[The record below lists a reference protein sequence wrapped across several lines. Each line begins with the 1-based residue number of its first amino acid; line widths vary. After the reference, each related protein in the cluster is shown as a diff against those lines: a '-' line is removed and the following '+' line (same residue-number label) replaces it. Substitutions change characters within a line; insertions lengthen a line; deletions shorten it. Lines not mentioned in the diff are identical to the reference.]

1 MSDRADVLVVG
12 AGQGGASV
20 VMGLRQM
27 KFAGSITVLGAEPE
41 LPYERPALS
50 KEYLAGDKAF
60 EKLLLRSAD
69 FWREKD
75 VRFVLGAGARVVSV
89 DPAAHTVT
97 TEDGRTFGY
106 GSLVW
111 AAGGRP
117 RRLPCP
123 GHDCAGIHY
132 VRDRADV
139 DRIMAE
145 LPATRRVAVIGG
157 GYIGLEAASVLRK
170 KDKAV
175 TVFETEP
182 RVLARVAGTSLAR
195 FFEDEHRRQG
205 VDVRLRSEVVA
216 IQGGEGGRVS
226 GVKLASGEIVPAD
239 MVIIGIGIVAEVEP
253 LLAAGAEGKASG
265 VLVDLVGR
273 TSLPDVYA
281 LGDCAAH
288 ANVHTA
294 HADKDNVVRLESI
307 QNANDQAS
315 VIARHLTGTLGDE
328 RYDAVPWFW
337 SMQFDLRLQTVGLV
351 SGYDEEIV
359 RGDPASRSFSVVYR
373 WSGRVI
379 AVDCV
384 NRTKDYM
391 QGKALITSRRIVD
404 RAELAN
410 PERLLKDLAAA
421 PSA

>member
-1 MSDRADVLVVG
+1 MLVVG
-12 AGQGGASV
+12 AGQGGASLA
-20 VMGLRQM
+20 MGLRQM
-27 KFAGSITVLGAEPE
+27 KFAGAITVLGAEPE

-75 VRFVLGAGARVVSV
+75 VTFALGEGARVVRV
-89 DPAAHTVT
+89 DPAEHTVT
-97 TEDGRTFGY
+97 TADGRTFGY
-106 GSLVW
+106 GALVW

-117 RRLPCP
+117 RRLPCA
-123 GHDCAGIHY
+123 GHDLAGIHY
-132 VRDRADV
+132 VRDRADA
-139 DRIMAE
+139 DRIKAE
-145 LPATRRVAVIGG
+145 LDTTTRVAVIGG

-175 TVFETEP
+175 TLFETED
-182 RVLARVAGTSLAR
+182 RVLARVAGRELSR

-205 VDVRLRSEVVA
+205 VEIRLRSEVVE
-216 IQGGEGGRVS
+216 IEREGGRVT
-226 GVKLASGEIVPAD
+226 GVKLASGDVVPAD
-239 MVIIGIGIVAEVEP
+239 MVIVGIGIVAEVEP
-253 LLAAGAEGKASG
+253 LLAAGADGKASG

-288 ANVHTA
+288 ANVHAATG
-294 HADKDNVVRLESI
+294 DVVRLESI

-315 VIARHLTGTLGDE
+315 VLARHLTGTLGDE

-351 SGYDEEIV
+351 QGHDEEIV
-359 RGDPASRSFSVVYR
+359 RGDPATRSFSVVYR
-373 WSGRVI
+373 REGRVI

-391 QGKALITSRRIVD
+391 QGKALITSRRVVD
-404 RAELAN
+404 RAEIAN
-410 PERLLKDLAAA
+410 PERLLKDLAAE